1 MMNDYYHNSK
11 DDNDINKDISDK
23 PNNGND
29 I

>member
-1 MMNDYYHNSK
+1 MMNDYNHNNK